1 MLPLPVVGYNVAIRH
16 PLLLGCCTQSLP
28 LLDDLQLSQR
38 GSQDQS
44 LCDRETGHCT
54 SKTHSPIDI
63 TSYWCGGAFWSRHKK
78 AWREKRDPS
87 NIFLFT
93 LNLGAMLHMMTMSIL
108 KPLSNLCGVFV
119 QEAILQIAVQY
130 VLITLINHK
139 FFCLLL
145 ALVKDPCNGFEAE
158 YCIAKGAPSTR
169 YRLVGW
175 AKLKE
180 WAKFWLGLALLI
192 LFFCWTS
199 WAIKQIVDEQAFYY
213 KN

>member
-1 MLPLPVVGYNVAIRH
+1 MLPLPVVVCNVAIRH
-16 PLLLGCCTQSLP
+16 PLLLGCCTQSPP
-28 LLDDLQLSQR
+28 LLVGLHRSQR

-54 SKTHSPIDI
+54 SKTHSLIDI

-130 VLITLINHK
+130 VLITLITSSS
-139 FFCLLL
+139 
-145 ALVKDPCNGFEAE
+145 A
-158 YCIAKGAPSTR
+158 YCS
-169 YRLVGW
+169 LW
-175 AKLKE
+175 
-180 WAKFWLGLALLI
+180 
-192 LFFCWTS
+192 
-199 WAIKQIVDEQAFYY
+199 
-213 KN
+213 